1 LPHSRDATPVN
12 LAPLAPSMPELPDVE
27 IARQYLQSTA
37 LRQEIEHVYVQADI
51 VREISPATLRR
62 RLTGRRLAEARRHGK
77 VLFARAERTGWLRM
91 HFGMTGML
99 AHYRDEADAPSHVRL
114 ALHFTNGSRLGFH
127 LPRKLGYIAWA
138 DDPSAW
144 VQAEGLGPDALA
156 DELTGDRFIELLGG
170 RRAPV
175 KAALMNQKVVAGVG
189 NVYADEGLFQ
199 AEIDPRSGCADL
211 SERRLRAV
219 YLSTRA
225 VLRRAIEAHAEPA
238 DLPDHYLLP
247 HRRKDGTC
255 PKCDEGW
262 TTVKVSGRTTYLCE
276 TDQERF

>member
-1 LPHSRDATPVN
+1 LPGSREAACGV
-12 LAPLAPSMPELPDVE
+12 PLAPCAMPELPDVE
-27 IARQYLQSTA
+27 VGRQYLEATA
-37 LRQEIEHVYVQADI
+37 LCQEIEHVYVQADI

-62 RLTGRRLAEARRHGK
+62 RLTGRSLSEARRHGK
-77 VLFARAERTGWLRM
+77 VLFARAVGNGWLRM

-144 VQAEGLGPDALA
+144 VLDEGLGPDALA
-156 DELTGDRFIELLGG
+156 DDLSGDRFIELLGG

-189 NVYADEGLFQ
+189 NIYADEALFQ
-199 AEIDPRSGCADL
+199 AETDPRSGCADL
-211 SERRLRAV
+211 PEPRLRAV
-219 YLSTRA
+219 YRSTRR
-225 VLRRAIEAHAEPA
+225 VLRRAIEARARPA

-247 HRRKDGTC
+247 HRREDGVC
-255 PKCDEGW
+255 PRCGEAW
-262 TTVKVSGRTTYLCE
+262 TRVKISGRTTYLCE
-276 TDQERF
+276 IDQERF

>member
-1 LPHSRDATPVN
+1 
-12 LAPLAPSMPELPDVE
+12 MPELPDVE
-27 IARQYLQSTA
+27 VARQYLEANA

-62 RLTGRRLAEARRHGK
+62 RLTGRSLAEARRHGK
-77 VLFARAERTGWLRM
+77 VLFARAEGTGWLRM

-99 AHYRDEADAPSHVRL
+99 AHYQDDADAPSHVRL

-138 DDPSAW
+138 DDPATW
-144 VQAEGLGPDALA
+144 VQAEGLGADALA
-156 DELTGDRFIELLGG
+156 DDLSGDRFIELLGG

-175 KAALMNQKVVAGVG
+175 KATLTNQKVLAGVG
-189 NVYADEGLFQ
+189 NIYADEALFH
-199 AEIDPRSGCADL
+199 AAIDPRSAVDAL
-211 SERRLRAV
+211 PEDRLRV
-219 YLSTRA
+219 LYRSTRTI
-225 VLRRAIEAHAEPA
+225 LRRAIEARAVPA

-247 HRRKDGTC
+247 HRREDGVC
-255 PKCDEGW
+255 PRCGEAW
-262 TTVKVSGRTTYLCE
+262 TRVKVSGRTTYLCE